1 MKLSRNLALRF
12 VVCFAFWYAA
22 LLFSWPIT
30 GQAYCA
36 TFRAVGTLIYGRIDR
51 NKEITFEA
59 YSQGWHSHYTR
70 VVIVNPAKMKPD
82 GSGPVRNLDLDTR
95 AFGWM
100 PLALL
105 LALVLATPLPWK
117 RRGRALLWG
126 FIFQQ
131 TFVILA
137 LGYCIW
143 NESTEVGLVSL
154 SEPGKEAAAAV
165 KNMLA
170 GQLTAAVPVLIW
182 ILTTFRR
189 EDLQKIS
196 EFLTEKKP
204 NRSSKII
211 H

>member
-1 MKLSRNLALRF
+1 MKLPLPHKPALRF
-12 VVCFAFWYAA
+12 LVCFAIWYAL

-36 TFRAVGTLIYGRIDR
+36 AFRAVGTLVYGSNDR
-51 NKEITFEA
+51 SKEITFE
-59 YSQGWHSHYTR
+59 SFPRGHHSHYTR

-105 LALVLATPLPWK
+105 TALILATPLPWK
-117 RRGRALLWG
+117 RRRRALLWG
-126 FIFQQ
+126 LFVQQ
-131 TFVILA
+131 GFVIIA

-143 NESTEVGLVSL
+143 NESTEIGLVSL
-154 SEPGKEAAAAV
+154 SAAGKDAAV
-165 KNMLA
+165 AVRAMLA
-170 GQLTAAVPVLIW
+170 GQLIVAVPVLIW

-189 EDLQKIS
+189 GDFQ
-196 EFLTEKKP
+196 TAEK
-204 NRSSKII
+204 
-211 H
+211 HA